1 MQLDRH
7 RFQLIGC
14 NVLAFQGEHLADQ
27 DGAEDQHES
36 HDQLEPHLLAVQKHA
51 EQHAEH
57 RFQTEEQRRCAG
69 GTCASATF
77 WMTSATHDAKMTR

>member
-36 HDQLEPHLLAVQKHA
+36 HDQLEPHLLTVQKHA

-57 RFQTEEQRRCAG
+57 RFGQGNGARTLKRSFF
-69 GTCASATF
+69 TI
-77 WMTSATHDAKMTR
+77 K